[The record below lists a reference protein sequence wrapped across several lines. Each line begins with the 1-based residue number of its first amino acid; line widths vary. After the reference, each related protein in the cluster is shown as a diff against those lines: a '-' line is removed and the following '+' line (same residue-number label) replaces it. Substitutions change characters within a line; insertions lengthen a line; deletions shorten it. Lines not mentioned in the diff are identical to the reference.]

1 VIRLAFRFPDATYHG
16 QPGIVERGKKKDSY
30 NMRISYSARLAFS
43 RILAGGRRNLMM
55 IICMAL
61 GWLALGS
68 FLLLFLNLRNAENQI
83 KDEVQM
89 EVYLNGDITSLQ
101 LYFLQKSLLGL
112 PQVEQVEYRSWR
124 NAFLQ
129 MEHLLGPEALA
140 GLNAKALPSSFLL
153 HLKRGHRS
161 YQEVSGL
168 AVRVRAW
175 EGVEDVEYGG
185 KWLKQAEQ
193 DTRTFSLGITVL
205 GMMVTLALA
214 AMVIGFTRWAARSQ
228 KNIVQVMSLLGA
240 SRGDAAILLL
250 ILGLVLGGAGA
261 LMGLA
266 GLRVL
271 HWLLASALSAH
282 EFLPGP
288 TIPCMIAAGAI
299 LGALG
304 AIAQSSRNPQPE
316 M

>member
-1 VIRLAFRFPDATYHG
+1 
-16 QPGIVERGKKKDSY
+16 
-30 NMRISYSARLAFS
+30 MRISYSARLAFS
-43 RILAGGRRNLMM
+43 RILAGRRRNLMV
-55 IICMAL
+55 IISVAL

-68 FLLLFLNLRNAENQI
+68 FLLLFLNLRSTEEQI
-83 KDEVQM
+83 KEEVQM
-89 EVYLNGDITSLQ
+89 EVYLNDDITSLQ
-101 LYFLQKSLLGL
+101 LYFLQKSLQNL

-124 NAFLQ
+124 NAFSQ
-129 MEHLLGPEALA
+129 MEDLLGPEALT
-140 GLNAKALPSSFLL
+140 GLNADALPSSFLL
-153 HLKRGHRS
+153 HLKKGHRS
-161 YQEVSGL
+161 YQEISEL
-168 AVRVRAW
+168 TVRVRDW

-193 DTRTFSLGITVL
+193 DTRTFFLGIAVL
-205 GMMVTLALA
+205 GIVVALALA
-214 AMVIGFTRWAARSQ
+214 VMVAGFTRSAARSQ
-228 KNIVQVMSLLGA
+228 EEIVHVMSLLGA
-240 SRGDAAILLL
+240 SRGDSATFLLMQ
-250 ILGLVLGGAGA
+250 GLLLGGAGA
-261 LMGLA
+261 LIGLA

-304 AIAQSSRNPQPE
+304 TIVWSRNPQPA

>member
-1 VIRLAFRFPDATYHG
+1 
-16 QPGIVERGKKKDSY
+16 
-30 NMRISYSARLAFS
+30 MRISYSARLALS

-68 FLLLFLNLRNAENQI
+68 FLLLFLNLSQAEEQI
-83 KDEVQM
+83 KGEVQM

-101 LYFLQKSLLGL
+101 LYFLQKSLQSL

-124 NAFLQ
+124 NAFSQ
-129 MEHLLGPEALA
+129 MEHLLGPEALV
-140 GLNAKALPSSFLL
+140 GLNAEALPSSFLL

-168 AVRVRAW
+168 AVRVRDW

-185 KWLKQAEQ
+185 KWLKPAEQ
-193 DTRTFSLGITVL
+193 DTRTFFLGIIVL
-205 GMMVTLALA
+205 GMMVALALA
-214 AMVIGFTRWAARSQ
+214 AMIAGFTRWVARSQ
-228 KNIVQVMSLLGA
+228 KEIVQVLSLLGA
-240 SRGDAAILLL
+240 GRGDAAILLL
-250 ILGLVLGGAGA
+250 MQGLLLGGAGV

-266 GLRVL
+266 CLWVL
-271 HWLLASALSAH
+271 HWLLAGALSAH
-282 EFLPGP
+282 EFLPGL
-288 TIPCMIAAGAI
+288 TISGMIAAGAI

-304 AIAQSSRNPQPE
+304 AIARSSRNPQPE